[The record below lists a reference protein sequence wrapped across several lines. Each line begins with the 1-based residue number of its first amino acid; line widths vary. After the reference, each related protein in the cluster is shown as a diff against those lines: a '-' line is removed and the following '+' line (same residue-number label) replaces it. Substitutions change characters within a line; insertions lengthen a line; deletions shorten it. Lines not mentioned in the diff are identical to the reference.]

1 MVAENRTRIYKD
13 TFFIFAMVLVIL
25 LVFRDYFVPGELIL
39 NYSLPGDSIAHA
51 YKIETAKRM
60 LLNDRMLIDWDDGWY
75 NGYHPF
81 LFYSPLGYA
90 PYIIL
95 DIAVNDLGI
104 ALRVGIILGFVI
116 AAIGMYFL
124 ASTLL
129 NNRTEELQARII
141 AAGAALYFSLNPYS
155 MYFVVVEGE
164 LPALYSIALMPISLI
179 LLFRLLHNGSRKAG
193 AAYALT
199 LGMGFL
205 AHGHFGFLAAAS
217 GLLIFICATGRRLLS
232 SVEIKED
239 GLSLNRIRN
248 KQISRILTSYIV
260 SILLLAG
267 LVAFWL
273 IPYSVYA
280 PTMAD
285 MQALSNPYLERQSIG
300 YLDIFRV
307 AKAYQGTTYVGATAI
322 TIVLFS
328 FLRRRSLRIVSCFAL
343 AFFLMWL
350 MALGSNTPIYSLL
363 PFGKLFYPERAISV
377 LALLAA
383 CMLSVSFQ
391 EIARRFKESTSLRR
405 LGCSVRHCLS
415 LAIVVLLI
423 AIVIFDISSSYAKA
437 AKLSSGNPD
446 FSNLCRAVRLLDGES
461 EGSRTILVYSPYY
474 AARPGAPQLEYVLF
488 SYSPILTGKPY
499 AYGYSFS
506 KLGYSIDYSRTYAV
520 ALNQTKFFIGRF
532 VDYDIQY
539 VMCYLEDQPAL
550 NNLLDSGRFKLID
563 TIGNYALLSFSGR
576 KGFIIERRADIF
588 VIGADDYA
596 GTVVKSVLD
605 PISQNFTVTKG
616 QHFFVDDY
624 TIDDLMAHEVT
635 VIYGVRFHDLSVAER
650 LLSRYVSNGGFLII
664 DADGSPTA
672 KGRFM
677 GVDYHI
683 HAFDKS
689 SNITYS
695 KFRLD
700 LNPSRWTGAVYE
712 GLDERLVVVDTD
724 QTVIGRKNGVFF
736 VGGNLFY
743 HTAISSEP
751 AQIVLLEEM
760 ITLGVDADG
769 GRKVDFDVIRKSP
782 NLKEYAIHVA
792 SDTMIRFSLTDSP
805 YWTVYLDGAPTGV
818 IDQDGFTRLHVTA
831 GGHIVTFRYTDT
843 AVKTMSN
850 IVSIISL
857 ALCILLILGINLT
870 GFSKRKKVRGE
881 RPIQLRQAFLPQ

>member
-1 MVAENRTRIYKD
+1 MIAENRARIYKD
-13 TFFIFAMVLVIL
+13 AFFILAMVLVIL

-116 AAIGMYFL
+116 AAVGMYFS

-129 NNRTEELQARII
+129 SNRTEELQARVI
-141 AAGAALYFSLNPYS
+141 AAGAALYFSLNPYN
-155 MYFVVVEGE
+155 MYFIVVEGE

-179 LLFRLLHNGSRKAG
+179 PLFRLLHNGSRKAG

-199 LGMGFL
+199 LGTAFL

-239 GLSLNRIRN
+239 GASLNRVRS
-248 KQISRILTSYIV
+248 KQISRILISYTV

-285 MQALSNPYLERQSIG
+285 IRAISNPYIELQSIG

-322 TIVLFS
+322 AIMLFA
-328 FLRRRSLRIVSCFAL
+328 FLRRRSLRIVSCFAF
-343 AFFLMWL
+343 AFILMWL
-350 MALGSNTPIYSLL
+350 VALGSNTPIYPLL
-363 PFGKLFYPERAISV
+363 PFGKLFYPERAISI

-383 CMLSVSFQ
+383 CMLSVSLQ
-391 EIARRFKESTSLRR
+391 EIVKRFKESTHLGR

-415 LAIVVLLI
+415 LTIVVLLI
-423 AIVIFDISSSYAKA
+423 GIVIFDISSSYAKA

-461 EGSRTILVYSPYY
+461 EGSRTIYVYSPHYV
-474 AARPGAPQLEYVLF
+474 ARPLTPELEYVLF

-520 ALNQTKFFIGRF
+520 ALNQTKFFLGRF
-532 VDYDIQY
+532 VDYDIKY
-539 VMCYLEDQPAL
+539 VMCYLEDRVVL
-550 NNLLDSGRFKLID
+550 NNLLNSGQFKLID
-563 TIGNYALLSFSGR
+563 TIGNYVLLCFSGR
-576 KGFIIERRADIF
+576 RGFIIEGRADIL

-616 QHFFVDDY
+616 QHSFVDDY
-624 TIDDLMAHEVT
+624 TIDDLRAHEVV
-635 VIYGVRFHDLSVAER
+635 VIYGVRFHDLSSAEK
-650 LLSRYVSNGGFLII
+650 LLSRYVNNGGYLII
-664 DADGSPTA
+664 DADRSPTP

-683 HAFDKS
+683 RAFDKG

-700 LNPSRWTGAVYE
+700 LNPSTWTGAVYE
-712 GLDERLVVVDTD
+712 GLDERLTVVNTD
-724 QTVIGRKNGVFF
+724 QTVIGRKNGIVF

-743 HTAISSEP
+743 HTAITSEQTQV
-751 AQIVLLEEM
+751 ALLEQI
-760 ITLGVDADG
+760 ITTGVCTDG
-769 GRKVDFDVIRKSP
+769 GRKVDFDVLRKLP

-792 SDTMIRFSLTDSP
+792 SDTMIRFSLTNSP

-831 GGHIVTFRYTDT
+831 GGHVVTFRYTDT
-843 AVKTMSN
+843 VVKTVSN
-850 IVSIISL
+850 IISIISFT
-857 ALCILLILGINLT
+857 LCILLILGIDLT
-870 GFSKRKKVRGE
+870 GFSKKKQIRGE
-881 RPIQLRQAFLPQ
+881 RHS